1 MEMTAKEEGWLLR
14 RWNHNVLRIII
25 FFYKLSKPLP
35 GNNHQKNEW
44 NKFWTRD
51 EYQICTLRTIS
62 REKSQYFPLFF
73 QGHLIKAIVLINFS
87 KIKSPISNSDIYR
100 LWIADSNAPQLIR
113 ASFQLQGGVADFPR
127 ECCGVA
133 LKI

>member
-44 NKFWTRD
+44 NKFLSKD
-51 EYQICTLRTIS
+51 EYYVLYVPSVERKVNIS
-62 REKSQYFPLFF
+62 LC
-73 QGHLIKAIVLINFS
+73 FS
-87 KIKSPISNSDIYR
+87 RVI
-100 LWIADSNAPQLIR
+100 
-113 ASFQLQGGVADFPR
+113 
-127 ECCGVA
+127 
-133 LKI
+133 